1 MYIINI
7 HILTFCYDTL
17 NNDHHDLFVG
27 LRWSLGFD
35 FLYRF
40 TSFNLINKIKI
51 FLQSEKLDYF
61 MRFAYWN
68 VEEQDGIMR
77 GFIYEICEICW
88 DIFNRI
94 DLVTIILE
102 I

>member
-51 FLQSEKLDYF
+51 FL
-61 MRFAYWN
+61 
-68 VEEQDGIMR
+68 
-77 GFIYEICEICW
+77 
-88 DIFNRI
+88 
-94 DLVTIILE
+94 
-102 I
+102 